1 MMKLVTNQYRFAK
14 VAAFKANRQLSVV
27 EDSPKVRRESERRNL
42 SKHVSSSALL
52 RSVNSSSPVLKQN
65 NLIAANYEISSA
77 VGATRKADFNP
88 KEDGQLSSNQSE
100 TLPQIDRVSSRDLGK
115 IETNL
120 KKLLAGRAI
129 E

>member
-27 EDSPKVRRESERRNL
+27 EDSPRARRESERRNL

-88 KEDGQLSSNQSE
+88 KDDQLSSNQSE
-100 TLPQIDRVSSRDLGK
+100 TLPHIDRVSSRDLGK